1 MQPGDRELTKQIKAG
16 DTAAFNALIDRL
28 YQKLLHF
35 VTHIVHSDA
44 DAEDVV
50 QSLFMNIW
58 RRSDKWNPKN
68 SIDSYL
74 FRSAMNAALNHLR
87 AKKHHKNLEV
97 FAGSMQSEEFQP
109 ERILHREELDYL
121 IQKAVDALPDN
132 HRIPFILSRF
142 LDLKYK
148 QIAEVL
154 EISEKAVERR
164 IGKALKALKE
174 RLEPYLAEN

>member
-1 MQPGDRELTKQIKAG
+1 
-16 DTAAFNALIDRL
+16 
-28 YQKLLHF
+28 
-35 VTHIVHSDA
+35 
-44 DAEDVV
+44 
-50 QSLFMNIW
+50 
-58 RRSDKWNPKN
+58 
-68 SIDSYL
+68 
-74 FRSAMNAALNHLR
+74 MNAALNYLR
-87 AKKHHKNLEV
+87 DKKHHQDLEV

-109 ERILHREELDYL
+109 ERILHREELDSL